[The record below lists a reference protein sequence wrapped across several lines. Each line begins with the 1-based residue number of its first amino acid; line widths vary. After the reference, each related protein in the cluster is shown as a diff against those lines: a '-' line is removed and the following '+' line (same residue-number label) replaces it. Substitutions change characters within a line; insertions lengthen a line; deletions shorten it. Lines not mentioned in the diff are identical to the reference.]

1 MNGNACDFVISIFD
15 YFLAFLFIRDL
26 CVGAEFNMFC
36 RLNNLAC
43 LSINRDID
51 IHLSKV
57 ASQILIK
64 REKIKRVIRA
74 VKKAKGLKK
83 T

>member
-1 MNGNACDFVISIFD
+1 
-15 YFLAFLFIRDL
+15 
-26 CVGAEFNMFC
+26 MFC

-64 REKIKRVIRA
+64 REKIKHVIRA